1 MARVTGAWLACGSM
15 VRRLVPV
22 LVAVV
27 LPTTVLAQAADRALL
42 TELAKVKAVDA
53 HSHLLINRVEPSGKA
68 LVQQRAASDLPLRLR
83 GVGPE
88 WVRTWKIL
96 YKANVPDT
104 SEKRLAELQ
113 QTRELLVEDLGDQF
127 STTMLDL
134 ANVEMAI
141 VSGEPLTG
149 KGLERFR
156 FVPRADVFL
165 RPFAQDSAE
174 ALKPFFIAARMYTL
188 PKGLDEYLGK
198 VVTGALERWVAD
210 GAIGIDLGVSA
221 WRSLDFDPVNAETAR
236 AAYGRLVVGGEFGAS
251 PADLKAFQDFT
262 FRHLAREAGRVGLA
276 VHVKT
281 GMSRDA
287 TGIVGNGNPI
297 LLGAAM
303 ADPTLQ
309 KVKWLLVHG
318 GFPFDKEIGPLLLR
332 PNVYADVS
340 VQDLV
345 RSPTELGE
353 SLRRWFELA
362 PERVCFATDAASDP
376 SAPQLRWPELTF
388 LGAETTRAAL
398 AVALSRMISDGLVTK
413 AQALQIGKGVLRDNA
428 LALHGLDARQS
439 PDAAASPASSERV
452 AR

>member
-1 MARVTGAWLACGSM
+1 MARRFAPFLLA
-15 VRRLVPV
+15 
-22 LVAVV
+22 AV
-27 LPTTVLAQAADRALL
+27 LPVTALAQSADRALL

-53 HSHLLINRVEPSGKA
+53 HSHLLINRVEPAGKA
-68 LVQQRAASDLPLRLR
+68 LATQRSATDLPLRLR

-88 WVRTWKIL
+88 WVRTWKVL
-96 YKANVPDT
+96 YKLNLPDT
-104 SEKRLAELQ
+104 SEKRMAELQ
-113 QTRELLVEDLGDQF
+113 QTRELMVEDLGAEF
-127 STTMLDL
+127 STRMLDQ

-149 KGLERFR
+149 KGMARFR

-174 ALKPFFIAARMYTL
+174 TLKPFFVAARMYTL
-188 PKGLDEYLGK
+188 PRGLDEYLSK
-198 VVTGALERWVAD
+198 VVTGALERWVSE
-210 GAIGIDLGVSA
+210 GAVGIDVGVAA
-221 WRSLDFDPVNAETAR
+221 WRSLDFDEVNAEAAR
-236 AAYGRLVVGGEFGAS
+236 SAYGRLVVGGEFGARA
-251 PADLKAFQDFT
+251 ADLKAFQDYT
-262 FRHLAREAGRVGLA
+262 FRHLAREAGRVGLV

-297 LLGAAM
+297 LLGPTI
-303 ADPTLQ
+303 ADPTLS
-309 KVKWLLVHG
+309 KTKWLLVHG
-318 GFPFDKEIGPLLLR
+318 GFPFDKETGPMLLR

-398 AVALSRMISDGLVTK
+398 AIALSRLITDGLVTK
-413 AQALQIGKGVLRDNA
+413 AQALEIGKGVLRDNA
-428 LALHGLDARQS
+428 LMLHGLQPQQPQQPPSAVGS
-439 PDAAASPASSERV
+439 AEPAER
-452 AR
+452 

>member
-1 MARVTGAWLACGSM
+1 M
-15 VRRLVPV
+15 VRRLAP
-22 LVAVV
+22 LLLAVV
-27 LPTTVLAQAADRALL
+27 LPSTVLAQSGDRGLL
-42 TELAKVKAVDA
+42 AELAKVKAVDA
-53 HSHLLINRVEPSGKA
+53 HSHLLLNRVEPGGKA
-68 LVQQRAASDLPLRLR
+68 LAVQRNAAELPLRLR

-88 WVRTWKIL
+88 WARTWKLL
-96 YKANVPDT
+96 YKVNVPDT
-104 SEKRLAELQ
+104 SEKHLAELQ
-113 QTRELLVEDLGDQF
+113 QARELLVEDLGDDF
-127 STTMLDL
+127 STRMLDQ
-134 ANVEMAI
+134 ANIELAI

-149 KGLERFR
+149 KGMARFR

-210 GAIGIDLGVSA
+210 GAVGIDLGISA
-221 WRSLDFDPVNAETAR
+221 WRGLDFDQVNAEVAR
-236 AAYGRLVVGGEFGAS
+236 SAYGRLVVGGEFGAS
-251 PADLKAFQDFT
+251 PADLKAFQDYT
-262 FRHLAREAGRVGLA
+262 FRYLAREAGRVGLV

-297 LLGAAM
+297 LLGPAM

-309 KVKWLLVHG
+309 RTKWLLVHG
-318 GFPFDKEIGPLLLR
+318 GFPFDKETGPLLLR

-398 AVALSRMISDGLVTK
+398 SLALSRMISDGLVTR
-413 AQALQIGKGVLRDNA
+413 AQALEIGKGVLRENA
-428 LALHGLDARQS
+428 LTLHGLKPQQQ
-439 PDAAASPASSERV
+439 PAVGSAGPADR
-452 AR
+452 

>member
-1 MARVTGAWLACGSM
+1 M

-27 LPTTVLAQAADRALL
+27 LPSTALAQSADRALL
-42 TELAKVKAVDA
+42 TELSKVKAVDA

-88 WVRTWKIL
+88 WVRTWKVL

-127 STTMLDL
+127 STTMLDQ

-251 PADLKAFQDFT
+251 PADLKAFQDYT
-262 FRHLAREAGRVGLA
+262 FRHLAREAGRVGLV

-376 SAPQLRWPELTF
+376 SAPQLRWPELTY

-398 AVALSRMISDGLVTK
+398 AIALSRMISDGLVTK
-413 AQALQIGKGVLRDNA
+413 AQALEIGKGVLRENA
-428 LALHGLDARQS
+428 LTLHGLGPKAPQS
-439 PDAAASPASSERV
+439 TLGSAAAVDR
-452 AR
+452 

>member
-1 MARVTGAWLACGSM
+1 M
-15 VRRLVPV
+15 VRRLAP
-22 LVAVV
+22 LLLAAV
-27 LPTTVLAQAADRALL
+27 LPTTALAQSPDRALL
-42 TELAKVKAVDA
+42 AELAKVKAVDA
-53 HSHLLINRVEPSGKA
+53 HSHLLINRVEPAGKA
-68 LVQQRAASDLPLRLR
+68 LAQQRSATDLPLRLR

-88 WVRTWKIL
+88 WARTWKLL
-96 YKANVPDT
+96 YKVNVPDP
-104 SEKRLAELQ
+104 SEKKGSDPEKRFAELQ
-113 QTRELLVEDLGDQF
+113 QTRELLVEDLGTEF
-127 STTMLDL
+127 STRMLDQ

-198 VVTGALERWVAD
+198 VVTAALERWVSE
-210 GAIGIDLGVSA
+210 GAVGIDLGVSA
-221 WRSLDFDPVNAETAR
+221 WRSLDFDAVNAEVAR
-236 AAYGRLVVGGEFGAS
+236 AAYGRLVIGGEFGAS
-251 PADLKAFQDFT
+251 PADLKAFQDFAL
-262 FRHLAREAGRVGLA
+262 RYLAREAGRVGLV

-297 LLGAAM
+297 LLGPAM

-309 KVKWLLVHG
+309 KTKWLLVHG
-318 GFPFDKEIGPLLLR
+318 GFPFDKETGPLLLR

-376 SAPQLRWPELTF
+376 SAAQLRWPELTF

-398 AVALSRMISDGLVTK
+398 SIALSRMISDGLVTR

-428 LALHGLDARQS
+428 LALHGLGEQQQPSTVGSAQQADR
-439 PDAAASPASSERV
+439 
-452 AR
+452 

>member
-1 MARVTGAWLACGSM
+1 M
-15 VRRLVPV
+15 VRRLAP
-22 LVAVV
+22 LLLAAV
-27 LPTTVLAQAADRALL
+27 LPSTALAQAADRALL

-53 HSHLLINRVEPSGKA
+53 HSHLLINRVEPAGKA
-68 LVQQRAASDLPLRLR
+68 LAQQRSATDLPLRLR
-83 GVGPE
+83 GLGPE
-88 WVRTWKIL
+88 WARTWKLL
-96 YKANVPDT
+96 YKVNVPDP
-104 SEKRLAELQ
+104 SDKRFAEPEKRFADLQ
-113 QTRELLVEDLGDQF
+113 QARELLVEDLDGEF
-127 STTMLDL
+127 SARMLDQ

-174 ALKPFFIAARMYTL
+174 ALKPFFIAARIYTL
-188 PKGLDEYLGK
+188 PKGLDEYLRK
-198 VVTGALERWVAD
+198 VVTAALERWVSE
-210 GAIGIDLGVSA
+210 GAVGIDLGISA
-221 WRSLDFDPVNAETAR
+221 WRSLDFDEVNAEAAR
-236 AAYGRLVVGGEFGAS
+236 SAYGRLVIGGEFGAS
-251 PADLKAFQDFT
+251 PADLKAFQDYT
-262 FRHLAREAGRVGLA
+262 FRYLAREAGRVGLV

-297 LLGAAM
+297 LLGSAM

-309 KVKWLLVHG
+309 KTKWLLVHG
-318 GFPFDKEIGPLLLR
+318 GFPFDKETGPLLLR

-376 SAPQLRWPELTF
+376 SAPQLRWPELTY

-398 AVALSRMISDGLVTK
+398 AIALSRMISDGMVTRT
-413 AQALQIGKGVLRDNA
+413 QALEIGKGVLRENA
-428 LALHGLDARQS
+428 LALHGLGPQQSRPTLGSAEPAAR
-439 PDAAASPASSERV
+439 
-452 AR
+452 